1 MGVATW
7 LATITL
13 SMVGLGVWNVGTKI
27 AELSNA
33 VRSIVANDMRQDEKN
48 QEQDTQIRTLE
59 TSLAKQQ
66 GYLEQIL
73 EAVRSGE
80 RRMTR

>member
-1 MGVATW
+1 MDLTSSLIILLLTVIGGGIWNAG
-7 LATITL
+7 AKITD
-13 SMVGLGVWNVGTKI
+13 LGYSVTVVKT
-27 AELSNA
+27 
-33 VRSIVANDMRQDEKN
+33 NDSKQDEIN
-48 QEQDTQIRTLE
+48 RTQDIQIRALE

-80 RRMTR
+80 RRMSR

>member
-1 MGVATW
+1 MDLTSSLVILLLTVIGGGIWNAGAKLTD
-7 LATITL
+7 
-13 SMVGLGVWNVGTKI
+13 LGFSVSVVKT
-27 AELSNA
+27 
-33 VRSIVANDMRQDEKN
+33 NDAKQDDINEK
-48 QEQDTQIRTLE
+48 QDIQIRALE
-59 TSLAKQQ
+59 TALAKQQ